1 MLLNDII
8 KANPK
13 AEVFFPVHLN
23 PAVKKLAYKYL
34 KDNKNVHL
42 IEPLGYLEFANL
54 MNKSYFIMTD
64 SGGIQEE
71 APGLGKPVLV
81 LRDTTERQEAI
92 TAGTVKKVG
101 VDKEVIFNE
110 ANLLLNNKK
119 EYNKMSESVNPYGD
133 GKASQR
139 IVDYILYKYNIK
151 GDIPE
156 IFRVKYDGNKR
167 E

>member
-1 MLLNDII
+1 MKN
-8 KANPK
+8 
-13 AEVFFPVHLN
+13 
-23 PAVKKLAYKYL
+23 LAYKHL

-101 VDKEVIFNE
+101 VNREDIFKEADQLI
-110 ANLLLNNKK
+110 NNKG
-119 EYNKMSESVNPYGD
+119 EYNKMSEAVNPYGD
-133 GKASQR
+133 GKASKR
-139 IVDYILYKYNIK
+139 ITDYILDKYNFE
-151 GDIPE
+151 GDKPE
-156 IFRVKYDGNKR
+156 VFQVG
-167 E
+167 